1 MTRQIQF
8 YDLQKLLKASRNPLV
23 WTGFLDPFVMSVLNA
38 KKADGWLPDCLPT
51 TTPQT
56 LPQDKLAVLGVS

>member
-8 YDLQKLLKASRNPLV
+8 YDLQKLLKVSRNPLV

-38 KKADGWLPDCLPT
+38 KKADGWLPD
-51 TTPQT
+51 
-56 LPQDKLAVLGVS
+56 